1 MGRISIS
8 GCLLV
13 EHLFTVRRA
22 IKGGKNYNK
31 KDEKQNIMSL
41 VEVNNRKNGAEQS
54 EKYLRELTKTFTGIE
69 KPLKNVKI
77 AETLD
82 DLIGELHNVFNSD
95 RVNIEYVNHLLLSY
109 KSNPKE
115 WKKFAKFDRFKWV
128 LNLK

>member
-1 MGRISIS
+1 MGRISVS
-8 GCLLV
+8 DCLLV
-13 EHLFTVRRA
+13 ERLFTVRRA
-22 IKGGKNYNK
+22 IKG
-31 KDEKQNIMSL
+31 EKATKTHTANNMSL

-77 AETLD
+77 AETLN

-109 KSNPKE
+109 KSNPRE
-115 WKKFAKFDRFKWV
+115 WKKFAKFDRFK
-128 LNLK
+128 

>member
-1 MGRISIS
+1 
-8 GCLLV
+8 
-13 EHLFTVRRA
+13 
-22 IKGGKNYNK
+22 
-31 KDEKQNIMSL
+31 MSL

-128 LNLK
+128 LKLQFKWKNKIYILSIVHETV